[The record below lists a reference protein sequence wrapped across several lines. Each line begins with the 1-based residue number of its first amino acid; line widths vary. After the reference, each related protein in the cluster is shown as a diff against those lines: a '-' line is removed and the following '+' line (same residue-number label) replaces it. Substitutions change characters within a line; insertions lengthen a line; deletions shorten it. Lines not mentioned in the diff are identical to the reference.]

1 MYRHSVQCTD
11 IVCSVQTQCA
21 VYRHSVQ
28 CTDIVCSV
36 RMAGSREVCSLE
48 VFSVHWDVCILHY
61 VVCSVRC
68 AVSSVMCAVCSVQ
81 FAELVLKWLWYL
93 CELLKQPGLHW
104 VMCATV
110 CTYWFSRT
118 DFYHSYDKVQIH
130 RWDSFCVLS
139 SQRNTADQT
148 LNKVN
153 ILCKFSLVLRLCFFS
168 FHNHDWLSRPS

>member
-1 MYRHSVQCTD
+1 MQCSAAPTTLHKQQMLAARRRVQTQCAVYRHSVQCTD
-11 IVCSVQTQCA
+11 TVCSVQTQCA

-81 FAELVLKWLWYL
+81 FAELVLK
-93 CELLKQPGLHW
+93 
-104 VMCATV
+104 
-110 CTYWFSRT
+110 
-118 DFYHSYDKVQIH
+118 
-130 RWDSFCVLS
+130 
-139 SQRNTADQT
+139 
-148 LNKVN
+148 
-153 ILCKFSLVLRLCFFS
+153 
-168 FHNHDWLSRPS
+168 